1 MGRVWMTVGGGSVG
15 CSDECTATKNEIPK
29 GKTAVFN
36 GSDDE
41 VMEGTLEVTGT
52 ATAE

>member
-1 MGRVWMTVGGGSVG
+1 MGRVLMTGSGGSVG
-15 CSDECTATKNEIPK
+15 ISDECTATINDIPK

-41 VMEGTLEVTGT
+41 AM
-52 ATAE
+52 